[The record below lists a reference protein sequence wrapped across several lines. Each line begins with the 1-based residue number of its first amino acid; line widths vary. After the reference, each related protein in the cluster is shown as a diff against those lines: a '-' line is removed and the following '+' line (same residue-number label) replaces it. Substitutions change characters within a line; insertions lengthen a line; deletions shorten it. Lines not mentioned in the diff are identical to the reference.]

1 MTETQQE
8 TNLEAGKTLFPEK
21 WNIRIPLHYDLSQ
34 SVAIPEYNPLNPDV
48 KLKEDL
54 KTYETFHE
62 RDSIRHMVTD
72 YVRRQ
77 NVNLMNV
84 RKERNF
90 NGPIKIRPW
99 DIENFDFS
107 YAYSE
112 TKVRNV
118 DVEFDNEFSHQGE
131 LGYSFNYN
139 PKNIRPLA
147 NQKWLKSKWLQIIRD
162 FNFYPLPKMFTF
174 RGAVFREFNEF
185 KYRPKSKGNIIIDTS
200 YVKRFDV
207 TRNYAL
213 RWDISQGLKFEYTAN
228 AAARLDE
235 PQGLIDT
242 RAERDSIWRCFG
254 KGGRIN
260 TFQQRFDASWQV
272 PINKIPLFSWITA
285 SARYSSTYDFTSSS
299 LSLSYLGNTIAN
311 SQTLQLNGNVN
322 FVNLYNKVPYLKKV
336 NQGNNNRGKLQGKAT
351 ATKMKGAA
359 DEDDDSKSKGKGKG
373 KDKNAKDSLK
383 EKPNYGKIIGDGI
396 LRFLML
402 LRNASLS
409 YSQGNGITMPG
420 YMYSPN
426 MLGLSFKNASP
437 GFLFVFGGQ
446 TDIRHIAS
454 ERDWLTK
461 DTLMNYPY
469 QENHNRTINFRATV
483 EPFKD
488 FRIDVT
494 ATRNET
500 SSYTEF
506 YRADR
511 EGVFHTYSP
520 KTTGNYSITQFALGS
535 FFRDG
540 NELFEEFKD
549 MRLLLSSRLSE
560 QNPNSGG
567 RIDDT
572 TGYYVGYGRLS
583 QDVLT
588 AAFLSTYA
596 GKNPNKVIVGSPFPK
611 VPLPNWRLN
620 YTGFT
625 KIKGVSKYFQS
636 LSLIHAYTCTY
647 SVGNYASNLYY
658 TEDANHYPN
667 SFDPLGNFRT
677 KYEIAQITI
686 SEALNPLIGFDMTL
700 KNSVMIKVEFKRSR
714 NTALSFANNQIT
726 ETTSNE
732 LAVSAGYRIKDI
744 TIGFIFSGMK
754 RQITSDLNLS
764 VSFAMKDNR
773 TVLRKIA
780 EEVNQISAGSL
791 SMTINFSADYQLSKM
806 VGLTLYYDHIINR
819 PYISQQYNNMNIE
832 PGLKV
837 RLMLTQ

>member
-1 MTETQQE
+1 
-8 TNLEAGKTLFPEK
+8 
-21 WNIRIPLHYDLSQ
+21 
-34 SVAIPEYNPLNPDV
+34 
-48 KLKEDL
+48 
-54 KTYETFHE
+54 
-62 RDSIRHMVTD
+62 
-72 YVRRQ
+72 
-77 NVNLMNV
+77 
-84 RKERNF
+84 
-90 NGPIKIRPW
+90 
-99 DIENFDFS
+99 
-107 YAYSE
+107 
-112 TKVRNV
+112 
-118 DVEFDNEFSHQGE
+118 
-131 LGYSFNYN
+131 
-139 PKNIRPLA
+139 
-147 NQKWLKSKWLQIIRD
+147 
-162 FNFYPLPKMFTF
+162 MFTF
-174 RGAVFREFNEF
+174 RGTVLREFNEF

-242 RAERDSIWRCFG
+242 RQERDSIWRCFG

-285 SARYSSTYDFTSSS
+285 SARYSSTYDFTASA
-299 LSLSYLGNTIAN
+299 LSLNYLGNTIAN

-336 NQGNNNRGKLQGKAT
+336 NQGNSNKGKPQGKNASVS
-351 ATKMKGAA
+351 KMKGGAK
-359 DEDDDSKSKGKGKG
+359 DEPNDESKEKDKGKGKG

-426 MLGLSFKNASP
+426 MLGLSFQNASP

-446 TDIRHIAS
+446 TDIRHIAA

-461 DTLMNYPY
+461 DTLMNYAY
-469 QENHNRTINFRATV
+469 MENHNRTINFRATV

-500 SSYTEF
+500 SSYTEYF
-506 YRADR
+506 RADG
-511 EGVFHTYSP
+511 EGVFHSYTP
-520 KTTGNYSITQFALGS
+520 RTTGNFSITQCALGS
-535 FFRDG
+535 FFRNGD
-540 NELFEEFKD
+540 EMFEEFKEA
-549 MRLLLSSRLSE
+549 RYELSGRLSE
-560 QNPNSGG
+560 VNPNSGS
-567 RIDDT
+567 IVDDT

-583 QDVLT
+583 QEVLA
-588 AAFLSTYA
+588 AAFLNVYT
-596 GKNPNKVIVGSPFPK
+596 GKNRSTMAVGTPFLK
-611 VPLPNWRLN
+611 LPLPNWRLN

-625 KIKGVSKYFQS
+625 KIKGVNKYFQS
-636 LSLIHAYTCTY
+636 LSLLHAYTCTY
-647 SVGNYASNLYY
+647 NVASYASNLYY
-658 TEDANHYPN
+658 TEDANGFSN
-667 SFDPLGNFRT
+667 ARDQLGNFIS
-677 KYEIAQITI
+677 KYDIGQISI

-700 KNSVMIKVEFKRSR
+700 KNSVMIKVEYKRSR
-714 NTALSFANNQIT
+714 NISLSFANNQIT

-764 VSFAMKDNR
+764 IAFALKDNR
-773 TVLRKIA
+773 TILRKIA
-780 EEVNQISAGSL
+780 EEINQISAGSL

-832 PGLKV
+832 AGLKV

>member
-1 MTETQQE
+1 M
-8 TNLEAGKTLFPEK
+8 A
-21 WNIRIPLHYDLSQ
+21 Q
-34 SVAIPEYNPLNPDV
+34 S
-48 KLKEDL
+48 
-54 KTYETFHE
+54 
-62 RDSIRHMVTD
+62 
-72 YVRRQ
+72 
-77 NVNLMNV
+77 
-84 RKERNF
+84 
-90 NGPIKIRPW
+90 
-99 DIENFDFS
+99 
-107 YAYSE
+107 
-112 TKVRNV
+112 
-118 DVEFDNEFSHQGE
+118 
-131 LGYSFNYN
+131 
-139 PKNIRPLA
+139 
-147 NQKWLKSKWLQIIRD
+147 
-162 FNFYPLPKMFTF
+162 
-174 RGAVFREFNEF
+174 
-185 KYRPKSKGNIIIDTS
+185 
-200 YVKRFDV
+200 
-207 TRNYAL
+207 
-213 RWDISQGLKFEYTAN
+213 LKFEYTAN

-242 RAERDSIWRCFG
+242 REERDSIWRCFG

-285 SARYSSTYDFTSSS
+285 SARYSSTYDFTSSA
-299 LSLSYLGNTIAN
+299 LSLSYLGNTISN
-311 SQTLQLNGNVN
+311 SQTIQGNGNVN

-336 NQGNNNRGKLQGKAT
+336 NQGNSKGKLQGKMTSAK
-351 ATKMKGAA
+351 AKGAA
-359 DEDDDSKSKGKGKG
+359 DDDDDDDKGKGKG
-373 KDKNAKDSLK
+373 KGKNAKDSLK

-409 YSQGNGITMPG
+409 YTQGNGITMPG

-437 GFLFVFGGQ
+437 GFLFAFGGQ

-454 ERDWLTK
+454 ERDWLSK
-461 DTLMNYPY
+461 DTLMNYAY

-500 SSYTEF
+500 SSYTEY
-506 YRADR
+506 YRADG
-511 EGVFHTYSP
+511 EGTFHSYSP

-535 FFRDG
+535 FFKKGDLMFENFKTARY
-540 NELFEEFKD
+540 EL
-549 MRLLLSSRLSE
+549 SGRLSE
-560 QNPNSGG
+560 KNPNSGG
-567 RIDDT
+567 IIDDT

-583 QDVLT
+583 QEVLT
-588 AAFLSTYA
+588 AAFLSAYA
-596 GKNPNKVIVGSPFPK
+596 GKDVSKVAVGSPFPK
-611 VPLPNWRLN
+611 LPLPNWRLN

-625 KIKGVSKYFQS
+625 KIKGVNKYFQS
-636 LSLIHAYTCTY
+636 LSLTHAYTCTY
-647 SVGNYASNLYY
+647 HVGNYTTNLYY
-658 TEDANHYPN
+658 TEDEEGFSN
-667 SFDPLGNFRT
+667 SIDQLGNFRPM
-677 KYEIAQITI
+677 YEIGQITI

-700 KNSVMIKVEFKRSR
+700 KNSMMIKVEYKRSR
-714 NTALSFANNQIT
+714 NTSLSFANNQIT

-754 RQITSDLNLS
+754 RQVTSDLNLS
-764 VSFAMKDNR
+764 IAFALKDNK

-780 EEVNQISAGSL
+780 EEINQISAGSL

-806 VGLTLYYDHIINR
+806 VGLTLYYDHIINK

-832 PGLKV
+832 AGLKV